1 MADIVSPAVRSRMMA
16 GIRGKD
22 TRPELLIR
30 KGLFARGLRYRLHDR
45 KLPGKPDLVL
55 PRHKAVIMAH
65 GCFWHA
71 HDCPLFKWPSSNVR
85 FWRKKIS
92 RNKEVDRRN
101 HAALE
106 RAEWRVLTIW
116 ECALKGTHKRP
127 TDEVM
132 DKAAR
137 WVVSGAASRE
147 IRGKLP
153 KRRGKVR

>member
-55 PRHKAVIMAH
+55 PRYRAVVMVH

-71 HDCPLFKWPSSNVR
+71 HGCALFKWPSSNVK
-85 FWRKKIS
+85 FWREKIS

-101 HAALE
+101 RAALE
-106 RAEWRVLTIW
+106 RAGWRVLTIW

-127 TDEVM
+127 AGEVM
-132 DKAAR
+132 DQAAR

-147 IRGKLP
+147 IRGKLA
-153 KRRGKVR
+153 KGRGKGR